1 MADAHETH
9 PADSQPALPQRT
21 DAPERAPAPFSLFSW
36 MRRDPGPRPA
46 PRPEEEPGPGTG
58 KPDPLE

>member
-9 PADSQPALPQRT
+9 PADSQPALPERADT
-21 DAPERAPAPFSLFSW
+21 PERGPAPFSLFSW

-46 PRPEEEPGPGTG
+46 PRPEEEPGPGRG